1 VADPEPSPYHG
12 ARRLLPRAIAFATL
26 GTWLALLAGIF
37 GEYGWLLDLLAHFRI
52 HYIVAFAAL
61 ACIALLRR
69 TRLVALAAAAGLVV
83 SAAPL
88 TAYLKPI
95 AESSAAQPGS
105 LKLVSLNV
113 RYRTQD
119 LARAAAY
126 LEQTEAD
133 VLVLQEVTRSQAEQL
148 DAMLV
153 SYPYRS
159 VDVDWRGAAI
169 YSRWRLLDAQWT
181 SLEERA
187 SRGAYVEIEWRGS
200 RIALL
205 GVHLHWPM
213 SPREARIRDRQL
225 RRVAAFAARTR
236 GPLIVAGDF
245 NITPWSPRFRRAVAD
260 SGLRDCGL
268 GQGIAPSWPSQAI
281 WLGIRI
287 DHCLASPHWRV
298 LDLRVGPHV
307 GSDHRPVIVE
317 LAFESVQSARAALR
331 MM

>member
-1 VADPEPSPYHG
+1 MADPALFPRDG
-12 ARRLLPRAIAFATL
+12 TRRLLPRAIAFATL
-26 GTWLALLAGIF
+26 ATWLALLAGML

-52 HYIVAFAAL
+52 HYVVAFAAL
-61 ACIALLRR
+61 ACIALLQRA
-69 TRLVALAAAAGLVV
+69 RLVALTAAAGLVV
-83 SAAPL
+83 AAAPL
-88 TAYLKPI
+88 TAYLRPI
-95 AESSAAQPGS
+95 AESSAAPPES

-113 RYRTQD
+113 RYRTPD

-126 LEQTEAD
+126 LEETKAD
-133 VLVLQEVTRSQAEQL
+133 VLVLQEVTRSQAREL

-169 YSRWRLLDAQWT
+169 YSRWPLLEAKWT

-187 SRGAYVEIEWRGS
+187 SRGAYAEIEWRGS
-200 RIALL
+200 RVALL

-213 SPREARIRDRQL
+213 SPREARIRNRQL
-225 RRVAAFAARTR
+225 TRVAAFAAGSSR
-236 GPLIVAGDF
+236 PLIVAGDF
-245 NITPWSPRFRRAVAD
+245 NITPWSPRFRRALAD
-260 SGLRDCGL
+260 SGLRDCAL
-268 GQGIAPSWPSQAI
+268 GQGVAPSWPSQAI

-287 DHCLASPHWRV
+287 DHCLVSPHWRV
-298 LDLRVGPHV
+298 LDVRVGPHV